1 MGAVSIKESVERVG
15 DASVSTIEYEF
26 SDSVDFLAWESDR
39 AERLTNAVKS
49 FTSTMYGEPDGRF
62 EEPTPMVADVV
73 VTKKTKET
81 KH

>member
-1 MGAVSIKESVERVG
+1 MGSVRIVESVERDG

-39 AERLTNAVKS
+39 AERMTNAVKS
-49 FTSTMYGEPDGRF
+49 FTSTMHGEPD
-62 EEPTPMVADVV
+62 EPMVADVV

>member
-1 MGAVSIKESVERVG
+1 MGSVTLRETSYVGEVSN
-15 DASVSTIEYEF
+15 TIEYEF

-39 AERLTNAVKS
+39 AERLNNAVKS
-49 FTSTMYGEPDGRF
+49 FVGGLDSSFT
-62 EEPTPMVADVV
+62 EEPMVADIQ

>member
-1 MGAVSIKESVERVG
+1 MGSVKIVESVERDG

-39 AERLTNAVKS
+39 AERTAAAVKS
-49 FTSTMYGEPDGRF
+49 FANVMYSDPDG
-62 EEPTPMVADVV
+62 PMVADVV

>member
-1 MGAVSIKESVERVG
+1 MGSVIIKESVERVG

-39 AERLTNAVKS
+39 ADRTTAAVKS
-49 FTSTMYGEPDGRF
+49 FANAMYADPDEPMTGEIK
-62 EEPTPMVADVV
+62 
-73 VTKKTKET
+73 VTKKDT

>member
-1 MGAVSIKESVERVG
+1 MGAVKIKESVERVG

-39 AERLTNAVKS
+39 ADRTTAAVKS
-49 FTSTMYGEPDGRF
+49 FANVMYGEPD
-62 EEPTPMVADVV
+62 EPMVGEIKVA
-73 VTKKTKET
+73 KKDT

>member
-1 MGAVSIKESVERVG
+1 MGSVIIKESIERVG

-39 AERLTNAVKS
+39 AERMTNAVKS
-49 FTSTMYGEPDGRF
+49 FANAMYADTDGMF

-73 VTKKTKET
+73 VTKKAKET

>member
-1 MGAVSIKESVERVG
+1 MGSVIIKESVERVG

-39 AERLTNAVKS
+39 AERLTNTVKS
-49 FTSTMYGEPDGRF
+49 FTSAMYGEPD
-62 EEPTPMVADVV
+62 EPMDIPLRADIVV
-73 VTKKTKET
+73 KKKET

>member
-1 MGAVSIKESVERVG
+1 MGAVKIKESVERVG

-39 AERLTNAVKS
+39 ADRTTAAVKS
-49 FTSTMYGEPDGRF
+49 FANAMYADPDGRF

-73 VTKKTKET
+73 VTKKAKET

>member
-1 MGAVSIKESVERVG
+1 MGSVKIVESVERVG

-39 AERLTNAVKS
+39 AEQLTNAVKS
-49 FTSTMYGEPDGRF
+49 FTSAMYGEPD
-62 EEPTPMVADVV
+62 ESMVADVV

>member
-1 MGAVSIKESVERVG
+1 MGSVIIKESVERVG

-39 AERLTNAVKS
+39 AERTTAAVKNFAS
-49 FTSTMYGEPDGRF
+49 AMYGEPD
-62 EEPTPMVADVV
+62 EPMVADVV
-73 VTKKTKET
+73 VTKKPKET

>member
-1 MGAVSIKESVERVG
+1 MGSVSIKESVERVG

-49 FTSTMYGEPDGRF
+49 FTSAMYGEPD
-62 EEPTPMVADVV
+62 EPRVADIQV
-73 VTKKTKET
+73 KKKDT

>member
-1 MGAVSIKESVERVG
+1 MGSVKYKESSVLGEA
-15 DASVSTIEYEF
+15 ASVVEYEF
-26 SDSVDFLAWESDR
+26 SDATDFFAFDEYR

-73 VTKKTKET
+73 VTKKAKET

>member
-1 MGAVSIKESVERVG
+1 MGSVRIVESVERDG

-39 AERLTNAVKS
+39 AERMTNAVKS
-49 FTSTMYGEPDGRF
+49 FTSTMYGESD
-62 EEPTPMVADVV
+62 EPMVADVQ

>member
-1 MGAVSIKESVERVG
+1 MGSVIIKESVERVG

-39 AERLTNAVKS
+39 AERMTNAVKS
-49 FTSTMYGEPDGRF
+49 FANAMYGEPD
-62 EEPTPMVADVV
+62 EPMVADVV
-73 VTKKTKET
+73 VTKKPKET